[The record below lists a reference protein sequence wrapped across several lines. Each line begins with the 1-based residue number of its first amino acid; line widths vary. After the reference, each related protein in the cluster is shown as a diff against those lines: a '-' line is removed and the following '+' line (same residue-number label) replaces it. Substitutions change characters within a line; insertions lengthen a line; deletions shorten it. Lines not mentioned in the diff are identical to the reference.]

1 MRGTVCDIS
10 PASNYQLKLSTD
22 NWTDLTLFVSNGGI
36 AVSDLINSAAKM
48 PVNSASTAD
57 ALQKQRRNNVAF
69 FNHPEF
75 DHHEQVVYCSDKTTG
90 LKAIIAVHSTALGP
104 ACGGCRMWDYA
115 ADEDAL
121 VDVLRLSRGMTYKNA
136 MAGLPLGG
144 GKAVIIGDAKTI
156 KSDALFRKFGDYVH
170 SLSGRY
176 ISAED
181 VNITCHDI
189 SIVGQSTPY
198 VAGLEG
204 KSGNPGPFTAL
215 GTYRGIKAA
224 AKHKFGSD
232 DLRGKTVAVQGLGS
246 VGFYLCEHLHNEGAA
261 LIVTDINQAAVDR
274 AVQQFGATAVGLNDI
289 YAVDADIYAPCA
301 LGATIN
307 DDTIAQL
314 KVKIIAGC
322 ANNQLKEPRH
332 GEMLRQK
339 GILYAPDYVINA
351 GGIIN
356 VALEIRPEGYNKDES
371 TAKVLA
377 IYDTLINLF
386 ARADAENKPTNV
398 VADLMAQEIIAR
410 GRQ

>member
-1 MRGTVCDIS
+1 V
-10 PASNYQLKLSTD
+10 
-22 NWTDLTLFVSNGGI
+22 
-36 AVSDLINSAAKM
+36 AV
-48 PVNSASTAD
+48 
-57 ALQKQRRNNVAF
+57 

-75 DHHEQVVYCSDKTTG
+75 DNHEQVVFCSDRESG
-90 LKAIIAVHSTALGP
+90 LQAIIAIHSTALGP
-104 ACGGCRMWDYA
+104 ACGGCRMWDYVS
-115 ADEDAL
+115 DEDAL

-156 KSDALFRKFGDYVH
+156 KSAALFRKFGQYVH

-181 VNITCHDI
+181 VNITTADI
-189 SIVGQSTPY
+189 SMVNQETPY

-204 KSGNPGPFTAL
+204 KSGNPGPFTAI

-232 DLRGKTVAVQGLGS
+232 DLSGRTVAVQGLGS
-246 VGFYLCEHLHNEGAA
+246 VGFYLCEHLHKEGVK
-261 LIVTDINQAAVDR
+261 LIVSDINPAAVDR
-274 AVQQFGATAVGLNDI
+274 AVSQFGATAVGLNDI
-289 YAVDADIYAPCA
+289 YAVECDVYAPCA

-307 DDTIAQL
+307 DDTLPQFKCA
-314 KVKIIAGC
+314 IIAGC
-322 ANNQLKEPRH
+322 ANNQLKEARH
-332 GEMLRQK
+332 GELLRQK

-356 VALEIRPEGYNKDES
+356 VSMEIRPEGYDEAQS
-371 TAKVLA
+371 TKQVLA
-377 IYDTLINLF
+377 IYDTLLTVF
-386 ARADAENKPTNV
+386 TRAAETGQPTNV

-410 GRQ
+410 GKK